1 MMFQPT
7 TNTAADI
14 ITGGGIRLGVVS
26 GRAVSAESV

>member
-7 TNTAADI
+7 TNTATGI
-14 ITGGGIRLGVVS
+14 ITGGGIRLGVS